1 MSRRALREES
11 KMALKNSRGGGRRGK
26 NKKTKVSLVFDEDA
40 RREYLTGFKKRKDAR
55 RKKAKEEFDNRMK
68 NELKR
73 IKAKKKQWLEE
84 RMVQVP
90 KLPDLDD
97 LETEQKV
104 IEHPGHTVTVT
115 TIADLDLAD
124 QGGLSL
130 GTNKIDYA
138 EEDTAVKSAV
148 NSSNSDVSEEE
159 KDQEQSPSEQR
170 TGKNPKKWKFKAPV
184 MSGSKKHLKKRPH
197 HKIDARSK
205 AKFKHKKG
213 GKLSKKQRRKSAK
226 GQTRD

>member
-1 MSRRALREES
+1 MSRRALRGQY
-11 KMALKNSRGGGRRGK
+11 KMALRHSGGGGRRGK
-26 NKKTKVSLVFDEDA
+26 NKKTKVALVFDEDA

-55 RKKAKEEFDNRMK
+55 RKRAKEEFDNRVK
-68 NELKR
+68 NEMKR

-84 RMVQVP
+84 RMVHIP
-90 KLPDLDD
+90 KVPDLDD

-115 TIADLDLAD
+115 TIADLDLTD
-124 QGGLSL
+124 RGGRGL

-138 EEDTAVKSAV
+138 EEDTTVKPPT
-148 NSSNSDVSEEE
+148 NNSDSEEE
-159 KDQEQSPSEQR
+159 KDPEESPSEQR

-205 AKFKHKKG
+205 VKFKHKKG
-213 GKLSKKQRRKSAK
+213 GKLTKKQRRCAK
-226 GQTRD
+226 GQTKD